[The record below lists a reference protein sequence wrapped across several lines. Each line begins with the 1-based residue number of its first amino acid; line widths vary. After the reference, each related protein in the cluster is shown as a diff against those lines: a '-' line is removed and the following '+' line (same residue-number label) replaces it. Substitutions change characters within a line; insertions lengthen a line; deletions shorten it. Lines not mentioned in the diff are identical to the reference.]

1 MKLYKI
7 LKKQGETYYSPFQ
20 SYRYGILDDFIG
32 VEMVCEYFDDSNEE
46 CSNGFYATDL
56 NGLIY
61 TNLSQGKTVFEVE
74 MSGRNIKFSDYK
86 WRWEKQTF
94 IREIPIEE
102 LKELVKVESDK
113 MDWNYYEMLF
123 PKNLF
128 NLPIQ
133 PVTDK
138 HKKLLKEWDSVRN
151 SVRGSVW
158 DSVWDSVRDS
168 VWDSVLDSVRNSVLD
183 SVRGSVRGSVRVSFR
198 DSFSDSISDHIYAYI
213 SSAFPKINKW
223 KYINHEDS
231 INPFQSG
238 IDLWNDGV
246 IAGFDGKT
254 WKLYSGTNAEIVF
267 EIYKEDLMNL

>member
-32 VEMVCEYFDDSNEE
+32 VEMVCEYFDDSNKE
-46 CSNGFYATDL
+46 CSNGFYATDIR
-56 NGLIY
+56 GLIY
-61 TNLSQGKTVFEVE
+61 TNLLQGKTVFEVE

-123 PKNLF
+123 PKNPF

-158 DSVWDSVRDS
+158 V
-168 VWDSVLDSVRNSVLD
+168 SVLDSARNSVLD
-183 SVRGSVRGSVRVSFR
+183 SVRVSFR
-198 DSFSDSISDHIYAYI
+198 DSFSDSVSDHIYAYI

-223 KYINHEDS
+223 KYINHEDG

-238 IDLWNDGV
+238 IDLWNDGF

-254 WKLYSGTNAEIVF
+254 WKLYSGTNTEIVF